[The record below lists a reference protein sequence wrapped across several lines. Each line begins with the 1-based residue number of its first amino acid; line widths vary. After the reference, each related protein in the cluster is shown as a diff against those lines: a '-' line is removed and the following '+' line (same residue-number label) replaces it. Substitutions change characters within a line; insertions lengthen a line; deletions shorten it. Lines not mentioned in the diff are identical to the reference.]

1 MDHDHERSK
10 QKQIERYQQGMKRFR
25 TLAERKALEQ
35 ESRERRARR
44 GRSGRDED
52 EEDLDDGRAD
62 DDPRGHVHG
71 AARRRDEGPPPRT
84 PRRDR
89 AGRTDASRG
98 RDAAQ
103 RERAGADTTPD
114 GADAAR
120 TADAAERAELDGRP
134 ELDERAEQDE
144 QDAATSATAAA
155 AAAAAVEHAGPAPN
169 ARAEPS
175 LLEALVVGLAPGRA
189 RVRPRPAGEECDAR
203 LSEPLARTQ
212 RASIAVG
219 DRVHVRP
226 IPGHLAV
233 VESVLARRSLL
244 ARLDSARPGGQQLVA
259 ANVDRAVVVAAA
271 AQPAFRPRLV
281 DRYLVALERGRIA
294 PFVALGKVDLV
305 DQRERGEL
313 GAFLEELAAIGV
325 PGALVSTVTGEGLD
339 AVRAAVEG
347 TTFVLVGQ
355 SGVGKSSLANA
366 LFPAVAARTGAVR
379 TGDGKGRH
387 TTTAAHLFAVDARGT
402 CVIDTPG
409 VRSFGL
415 ANLARAEL
423 AAYFPDF
430 DAHRAACRFADCSHS
445 HEPDCGVRAAVLA
458 GELAA
463 RRHAAYLR
471 ILESLA

>member
-1 MDHDHERSK
+1 LDRDHERSK
-10 QKQIERYQQGMKRFR
+10 EKQIERYQQGMKRFR

-44 GRSGRDED
+44 GRRGRDD
-52 EEDLDDGRAD
+52 GDDRDAD
-62 DDPRGHVHG
+62 DDEHGRTPSAARAPKRGRGPFEDAGRGRAAAEPVLPREVPPVQRRDVPHEVPREGPRDAEHG
-71 AARRRDEGPPPRT
+71 AAT
-84 PRRDR
+84 PRAR
-89 AGRTDASRG
+89 AA
-98 RDAAQ
+98 
-103 RERAGADTTPD
+103 
-114 GADAAR
+114 
-120 TADAAERAELDGRP
+120 
-134 ELDERAEQDE
+134 
-144 QDAATSATAAA
+144 
-155 AAAAAVEHAGPAPN
+155 PAPCT
-169 ARAEPS
+169 
-175 LLEALVVGLAPGRA
+175 ALVVGLAPGRA
-189 RVRPRPAGEECDAR
+189 HVRLEPGGEECDAR
-203 LSEPLARTQ
+203 LAEALARTQ
-212 RASIAVG
+212 RAAIAVG
-219 DRVHVRP
+219 DRVEVRLL
-226 IPGHLAV
+226 PGHLAL
-233 VESVLARRSLL
+233 VESVLPRRSLL

-281 DRYLVALERGRIA
+281 DRYLVALERGGIA

-305 DQRERGEL
+305 GARERDEL
-313 GAFLEELAAIGV
+313 CAFLAELAAIGV
-325 PGALVSTVTGEGLD
+325 PGALVSTLTGEGLES
-339 AVRAAVEG
+339 VRAAVVG

-402 CVIDTPG
+402 CVVDTPG

-415 ANLARAEL
+415 ANLARSEL

-445 HEPDCGVRAAVLA
+445 HEPGCGVRAAVLA
-458 GELAA
+458 GALAA

-471 ILESLA
+471 ILESLE